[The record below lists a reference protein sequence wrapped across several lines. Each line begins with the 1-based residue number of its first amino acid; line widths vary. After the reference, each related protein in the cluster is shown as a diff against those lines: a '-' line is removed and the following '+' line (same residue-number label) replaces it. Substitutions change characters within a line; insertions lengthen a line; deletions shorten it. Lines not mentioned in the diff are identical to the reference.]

1 MNREYEQIT
10 KDILNNKKFQ
20 SLKNEVHHHNSN
32 RYNHCL
38 EVSKKT
44 YKVCKKLNLDYMS
57 ATRAA
62 LVHDFFFEDEFKNK
76 KQQLLKHPKQALKN
90 ANQIIS
96 LNEKEQNIIES
107 HMYPVGK
114 KCPRYKESIV
124 VDVVDDIVS
133 IKEKIGGDFEYLKVA
148 TNFLFIIF
156 VELLIK

>member
-1 MNREYEQIT
+1 M
-10 KDILNNKKFQ
+10 
-20 SLKNEVHHHNSN
+20 
-32 RYNHCL
+32 

-44 YKVCKKLNLDYMS
+44 YKICKKLNLDYRS

-62 LVHDFFFEDEFKNK
+62 LVHDFFFTDEFKNK

-90 ANQIIS
+90 ANQIMS
-96 LNEKEQNIIES
+96 LNEKEQNIIEA
-107 HMYPVGK
+107 HMYPIGK
-114 KCPRYKESIV
+114 KLPKYKESIV
-124 VDVVDDIVS
+124 VDIVDDIVS